1 MYKVLRLSG
10 FPRVREGRLPRP
22 EEFSDSQ
29 PQAGEVFPGGEGSH
43 IAKGNITDNLIG
55 ADVAP
60 EESTMCLGDQSAWKA
75 VLKLGHRS
83 DPVWRTPEP
92 DIPKPE

>member
-1 MYKVLRLSG
+1 M
-10 FPRVREGRLPRP
+10 
-22 EEFSDSQ
+22 
-29 PQAGEVFPGGEGSH
+29 FPGGEGSH

-55 ADVAP
+55 DFGADVAS

-75 VLKLGHRS
+75 VHKVGAQIR
-83 DPVWRTPEP
+83 PGWRTPDH